1 MTTFEQAEREYNE
14 PLDDKE
20 YNYCQCCERIE
31 CKIFNGKYICEDC
44 EIEQQNET
52 EENL

>member
-1 MTTFEQAEREYNE
+1 MTTFEKAEQEYYSS
-14 PLDDKE
+14 PDDKE